1 MLTPDLDQEL
11 DYLEGQ
17 LRELAVHLLENNAEH
32 VQHSCTEVHALAN
45 GLAQTISRI
54 PRTQA
59 GRYRARLQSLAHEL
73 AVLREQLARRQAY
86 VEQSVR
92 LLIPAVA
99 QETTYGAAK
108 GLYAGANRPSGSL
121 RALMA

>member
-1 MLTPDLDQEL
+1 MLTPDLDQQL

-17 LRELAVHLLENNAEH
+17 LSELAMHLLENNAEH

-45 GLAQTISRI
+45 SLTQTISRI
-54 PRTQA
+54 PRTQV
-59 GRYRARLQSLAHEL
+59 GCYRARLQRLAHEL

-92 LLIPAVA
+92 LLIPGAA
-99 QETTYGAAK
+99 QETTYGAGK
-108 GLYAGANRPSGSL
+108 GLYAGGSRPSGSL